1 MKSKELI
8 KDLVAMAVIA
18 AISITMMLCNPENQ
32 HVETNSVK
40 ENQNSGVS
48 NIKEETKESTNDS
61 FSAYFMDL

>member
-40 ENQNSGVS
+40 EN
-48 NIKEETKESTNDS
+48 
-61 FSAYFMDL
+61 

>member
-18 AISITMMLCNPENQ
+18 VISITMMLCNPENQ

-61 FSAYFMDL
+61 FSDYFMDL